1 MTLRSNPLAPRRI
14 SAKFVEKAEEG
25 DLAAIREIA
34 DRLDGKPVPAIDI
47 RDVPLRELTNAQLH
61 VIAAGGLPERNE
73 DETEVLLL
81 PPGPKPQASYR
92 SVFSS

>member
-34 DRLDGKPVPAIDI
+34 DR
-47 RDVPLRELTNAQLH
+47 
-61 VIAAGGLPERNE
+61 AG
-73 DETEVLLL
+73 D
-81 PPGPKPQASYR
+81 
-92 SVFSS
+92 